1 MQCFF
6 GALNE
11 LISLTL
17 KTGAAFALLR
27 FKRQLFFQER
37 IRDIM
42 LSLLLSQPRREKMR
56 KTPFFWGI
64 GSLREAATQ
73 EESVHFFWVCSIM
86 TPVM

>member
-27 FKRQLFFQER
+27 FKRQLFFSGEDTGYNVIIAVISAKER
-37 IRDIM
+37 ENAENPIF
-42 LSLLLSQPRREKMR
+42 LGGSEVLEKQQPKKSQCI
-56 KTPFFWGI
+56 FFGF
-64 GSLREAATQ
+64 
-73 EESVHFFWVCSIM
+73 VV
-86 TPVM
+86 